1 MDRISIIVT
10 LVTINAA
17 VLRALRED
25 MRFFPTLKTPWRGI
39 VVAAFTLL
47 VAPLLD
53 MLAQGTALK
62 TAAVTA
68 FLAALPTLIS
78 TIVSAFATP
87 QTATQV
93 VAQAVANKA
102 ASIKPPPLACL
113 MVCLV
118 AALAVT
124 GCAGEFGA
132 ARAAGAPYRASM
144 SAPALSAASTPVG
157 VDCQSLDRGR
167 IVWHGIGVTF
177 GAAGLA
183 GSLTAIAESSED
195 DKKLRNGLLIGSAV
209 AAGVAVGAEAIA
221 TGAGNEWVRWC
232 GQ

>member
-87 QTATQV
+87 QTAAQV
-93 VAQAVANKA
+93 VAQAQANRV

-113 MVCLV
+113 LLCAV
-118 AALAVT
+118 AFLAS

-132 ARAAGAPYRASM
+132 ARAAGTPYRASM
-144 SAPALSAASTPVG
+144 STPALSAAATPVG

-195 DKKLRNGLLIGSAV
+195 DRKLRNGLLIGSAV

-221 TGAGNEWVRWC
+221 TGAGNEWVKWC
-232 GQ
+232 SGP